1 MNTNQ
6 LRCFLAT
13 ADKLSFTKAAQELY
27 FSVPTITH
35 HIQSLENELQTELFI
50 RKKNGVALTENG
62 RIFYPAALDI
72 IRRYESAVHSIS
84 SNIQYDVLKIGCTSH
99 AEVNQMTPVIK
110 AFRGR
115 FPEIVPFVDIDNYD
129 MILDKFGDQQL
140 NLVFTSGN
148 MLKKRREPYTF
159 SSLGNAVS
167 CAVVASDHPL
177 ASKEEVSFDE
187 LSEMTLIGLH
197 AALVPFGSEN
207 EVVKLMQ
214 MHHLKHRDILVEDD
228 KMALTLAGAGYGIA
242 ILPTYCIPDY
252 YQAIGLKCI
261 PIRESQHMSYGI
273 VSSKNE
279 QREYVKHFIKLSEI
293 VYKKRQIK

>member
-129 MILDKFGDQQL
+129 MILDKFGDQQWTL
-140 NLVFTSGN
+140 
-148 MLKKRREPYTF
+148 
-159 SSLGNAVS
+159 SS
-167 CAVVASDHPL
+167 
-177 ASKEEVSFDE
+177 
-187 LSEMTLIGLH
+187 
-197 AALVPFGSEN
+197 
-207 EVVKLMQ
+207 
-214 MHHLKHRDILVEDD
+214 HRI
-228 KMALTLAGAGYGIA
+228 T
-242 ILPTYCIPDY
+242 C
-252 YQAIGLKCI
+252 
-261 PIRESQHMSYGI
+261 
-273 VSSKNE
+273 SKNARSPMHFPLWE
-279 QREYVKHFIKLSEI
+279 MPSAAQSWRPIIRWQPKRLCPLMSCQR
-293 VYKKRQIK
+293 